1 MSTSLL
7 LACLL
12 ANLGAGPVTAYS
24 PGNSGALRGGA
35 APNPCVHPGIFGAVE
50 VVRAYRDNQ
59 AYAAQFIEGREVQIS
74 GRIVNI
80 RKLPDELLPETDK
93 PEVAYAILLTPDGKP
108 AKAIS
113 LTFVFENKEED
124 LCKLAQLFVGQYVRI
139 KGTYYEKVE
148 ESLLME
154 VKFRHC
160 RLAF

>member
-1 MSTSLL
+1 MSASLI

-12 ANLGAGPVTAYS
+12 ANFGAGPAS
-24 PGNSGALRGGA
+24 PLGPGRAMAVGGGT
-35 APNPCVHPGIFGAVE
+35 APNPCVHPGIFGAVD

-80 RKLPDELLPETDK
+80 RKVPEGLLPTTDT
-93 PEVAYAILLTPDGKP
+93 PSVAYAILLTPDGKP
-108 AKAIS
+108 AKTIA
-113 LTFVFENKEED
+113 LTFIFEDKEED

-148 ESLLME
+148 EPLQME
-154 VKFRHC
+154 IKFRHC